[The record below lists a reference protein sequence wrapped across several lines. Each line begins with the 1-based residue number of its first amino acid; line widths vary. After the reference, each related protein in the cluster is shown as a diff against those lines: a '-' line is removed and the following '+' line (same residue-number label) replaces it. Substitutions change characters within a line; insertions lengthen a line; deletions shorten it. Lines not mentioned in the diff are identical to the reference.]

1 VREVVLCWAGAFHVA
16 SIHGGATSAAEIDR
30 SILSGTEG
38 SFDTILADIVL
49 LLYPP
54 PNTPAQLAAKLGCS
68 VRNVELY
75 MSGKQKWSGDAI
87 AFIVA
92 EIMRRHAM
100 RNFKVTKRGG

>member
-1 VREVVLCWAGAFHVA
+1 MGRVSPAQSVV
-16 SIHGGATSAAEIDR
+16 ATEINRSDLHLTEESFG
-30 SILSGTEG
+30 SILSE
-38 SFDTILADIVL
+38 VVE

-75 MSGKQKWSGDAI
+75 LSGKQKWSGDAV

-92 EIMRRHAM
+92 EIMRRHSM
-100 RNFKVTKRGG
+100 RNFRVTKRN

>member
-1 VREVVLCWAGAFHVA
+1 MFRVSTA
-16 SIHGGATSAAEIDR
+16 SAQSAVEIDR
-30 SILSGTEG
+30 SELRDTEESFGSILS
-38 SFDTILADIVL
+38 DIVVL
-49 LLYPP
+49 LFPA
-54 PNTPAQLAAKLGCS
+54 PNTAAQLAAELGCS

-100 RNFKVTKRGG
+100 RNFRVTKRGG